1 MNQVITLGEFILIL
15 LICYPVI
22 IFGKTLIEHIKNK

>member
-15 LICYPVI
+15 LICYPII
-22 IFGKTLIEHIKNK
+22 IFGKTLIEHVKNK

>member
-1 MNQVITLGEFILIL
+1 MNQFISLGEFILIV
-15 LICYPVI
+15 IVCYPVI